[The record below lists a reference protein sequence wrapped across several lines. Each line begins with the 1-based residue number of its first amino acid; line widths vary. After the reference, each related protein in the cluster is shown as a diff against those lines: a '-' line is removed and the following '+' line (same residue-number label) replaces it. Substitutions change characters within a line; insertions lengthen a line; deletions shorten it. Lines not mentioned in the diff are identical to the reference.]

1 MSILQNFL
9 YSSYDKISNYL
20 YLGNYNAAQDEQF
33 IKNNDIKLVINASKD
48 LKIPEFY
55 NKLGVEYYRI
65 PINDSNTHNDNK
77 ILNDNLDYVINL
89 IDKYRLDKKNVFV
102 HCYAGMQRSAA
113 IVLSYIIFK
122 LKQDY
127 NNDPD
132 KEKYKKLSY
141 EGLVSFL
148 KNKRSV
154 VFKNGATFD
163 LLLRNRYQ
171 SLDNLINQKN

>member
-1 MSILQNFL
+1 MSLLGNFL
-9 YSSYDKISNYL
+9 YCSYDKISDYL
-20 YLGNYNAAQDEQF
+20 YLGNYNAAQDEKF
-33 IKNNDIKLVINASKD
+33 IKEKDIKLVINASKD

-55 NKLGVEYYRI
+55 NRLGVEYYRI
-65 PINDSNTHNDNK
+65 PINDSNTINDNK
-77 ILNDNLDYVINL
+77 ILNDNMDYVMNL

-113 IVLSYIIFK
+113 IILSYMIFK

-127 NNDPD
+127 NNDID
-132 KEKYKKLSY
+132 KDKYKKITY

-148 KNKRSV
+148 KNKRPV

-163 LLLRNRYQ
+163 LLLRNRYE
-171 SLDNLINQKN
+171 SLSNLIHQKN